1 MTGLSRDREEDVA
14 KGSRLYFTRFLW
26 EISGSQE
33 NVGSRKKEGVLFA
46 SAFPNARV
54 GGIPL
59 MSIRLIMMMIM
70 NVFLS
75 FLLLIIFF
83 YLPASNILQGLK
95 ARQLQA
101 PETGFTPTPQINGFD
116 LSSEGELTKL
126 LIALSPYSKHYSL
139 RN

>member
-70 NVFLS
+70 NVF
-75 FLLLIIFF
+75 F
-83 YLPASNILQGLK
+83 
-95 ARQLQA
+95 
-101 PETGFTPTPQINGFD
+101 
-116 LSSEGELTKL
+116 KL
-126 LIALSPYSKHYSL
+126 LALDYIFLFTSFQHFTGIKSPPVAGP
-139 RN
+139 